1 MTKAGRRG
9 RRVVGVGW
17 CESGGSVGTSVG
29 TWHGDGIPKCI
40 RRVDAW
46 RRIIYD
52 NDADETARYCQWD
65 ESDMA
70 DPEAA
75 KDLFT
80 QIGLV
85 QLMHVYI
92 AKVLAS
98 RKGETSYH
106 GA

>member
-1 MTKAGRRG
+1 
-9 RRVVGVGW
+9 
-17 CESGGSVGTSVG
+17 
-29 TWHGDGIPKCI
+29 
-40 RRVDAW
+40 
-46 RRIIYD
+46 
-52 NDADETARYCQWD
+52 
-65 ESDMA
+65 MA
-70 DPEAA
+70 TPEAA

-98 RKGETSYH
+98 RKGETPYH